1 MGNNLQGVE
10 LTEDAVDDVLLEELV
25 DEVLVVTTDD
35 VELVLET
42 VVVLVTV
49 ELEDGEGG
57 SFPQGWLDSKSV
69 AT

>member
-1 MGNNLQGVE
+1 ME
-10 LTEDAVDDVLLEELV
+10 LDEELMEEVLLKELV
-25 DEVLVVTTDD
+25 DEVLEVTGDDVLVVMTDE
-35 VELVLET
+35 VELVLKV

-49 ELEDGEGG
+49 VDPEGG